1 MLNFGFNEAA
11 GWVHHQPHA
20 ADMQAEAVPRVWCL
34 SNRDKKKMLVRLRIV
49 ELDVDSGVTAGDKGG
64 YSRTLQ
70 GCIHDFLIWSFSI
83 GPCGVQPVPDFTV
96 KGAIASRR
104 LFCFFVLSLSIAGS
118 CCPTKWFA

>member
-49 ELDVDSGVTAGDKGG
+49 ELDVDSALQQAIRADIRGL
-64 YSRTLQ
+64 SRAA
-70 GCIHDFLIWSFSI
+70 
-83 GPCGVQPVPDFTV
+83 FT
-96 KGAIASRR
+96 I
-104 LFCFFVLSLSIAGS
+104 F
-118 CCPTKWFA
+118 